1 MLMLMFMTLAAGQP
15 MTVTTEDGDQLAADE
30 VFILQLDEDGNV
42 EQGPSLEA
50 VIESNFAWDDTD
62 WEAGV
67 GAMAAFHRELGESVI
82 QVEADVGHILGTE
95 DGARTCLC
103 PQSCSSGE
111 CEFQVE
117 VDFLF
122 SASLQ
127 CSGTC
132 EADPC
137 TTEAT
142 DAGGSEGQTQPGEGP
157 TETEDGGIGG
167 GIEAPAAT
175 CEGECEEDKISTTD
189 ANYSS
194 EVLRILQLWSG
205 AGRGPNASEPCD

>member
-1 MLMLMFMTLAAGQP
+1 MIVLISTLAAAEP
-15 MTVTTEDGDQLAADE
+15 LTVATETGDLQADE
-30 VFILQLDEDGNV
+30 VFILELDEDGGIK
-42 EQGPSLEA
+42 QGPSLQD
-50 VIESNFAWDDTD
+50 VIDSSFAADESD

-67 GAMAAFHRELGESVI
+67 GAMASFHRELGESQTHI
-82 QVEADVGHILGTE
+82 TADVGHILGTE
-95 DGARTCLC
+95 DGARSCTC
-103 PQSCSSGE
+103 PQGCSSGQ

-127 CSGTC
+127 CSGIC

-137 TTEAT
+137 KEVT

-175 CEGECEEDKISTTD
+175 CDGDCEENTM
-189 ANYSS
+189 SS
-194 EVLRILQLWSG
+194 SDPGYTEEVIRILKLWSG